1 MARAA
6 KHSTNYINTFISA
19 ADDCHVSQGTAP
31 PEKPTIARLQYDLL
45 MAKPSQLTSD
55 DVLYEVYSQRNE
67 SPVSRE
73 EFFTRPMAC
82 LRASPLAKSYGWGF
96 HFDANGVVT
105 LIDSGSPEYRQ
116 AQQDKKLSQTKAM
129 NSKRAK

>member
-6 KHSTNYINTFISA
+6 KHSTNYVNTFISA

-45 MAKPSQLTSD
+45 MAKPGQLTSD
-55 DVLYEVYSQRNE
+55 DVLYEVYCQRNE

-96 HFDANGVVT
+96 QFDSEGRVT
-105 LIDSGSPEYRQ
+105 LLSCDSVEYKE
-116 AQQDKKLSQTKAM
+116 AEQDKKLSQVKAM
-129 NSKRAK
+129 RSKRA